1 MQQCCYLD
9 HAFHINFGC
18 ITLLRRYVSLAQ
30 NEFRVYST
38 VERKAIMLRVLGAA
52 GFETWTGQ
60 AILTLS
66 MIRLINAVSCYNN

>member
-9 HAFHINFGC
+9 HGFRINLGC
-18 ITLLRRYVSLAQ
+18 IALLRRYVSLAQ
-30 NEFRVYST
+30 NEFRVYFI

-66 MIRLINAVSCYNN
+66 MIRLINTISCFNN